1 MDDSLVK
8 QLLEDLQSD
17 DETTRDKATQTLWQ
31 LWFNQKGEHG
41 LDLLRRSQMAYE
53 SGDVEGAEL
62 MLSTLVNNQ
71 PDFAE
76 AWNRRAVL
84 YYVQG
89 NYSQSLADCQKATEL
104 NPHHFGAW
112 HGMGLCYAALGD
124 FAEAIQAFRKAL
136 DIQPFALVNQKLIL
150 ECIARLN

>member
-1 MDDSLVK
+1 MDDALVR
-8 QLLEDLQSD
+8 QLLEDLHSD
-17 DETTRDKATQTLWQ
+17 NEEVRTNATHDLWRV
-31 LWFNQKGEHG
+31 WFHQKGVHG

-53 SGDVEGAEL
+53 SGDVEGAE
-62 MLSTLVNNQ
+62 MVLSTLIKNQ

-84 YYVQG
+84 QYVQG
-89 NYSQSLADCQKATEL
+89 NYQESLTDCQKVIEL

-124 FAEAIQAFRKAL
+124 YRDAIQAFRKAL
-136 DIQPFALVNQKLIL
+136 DIQPYALINQKLIL
-150 ECIARLN
+150 ECTARLS